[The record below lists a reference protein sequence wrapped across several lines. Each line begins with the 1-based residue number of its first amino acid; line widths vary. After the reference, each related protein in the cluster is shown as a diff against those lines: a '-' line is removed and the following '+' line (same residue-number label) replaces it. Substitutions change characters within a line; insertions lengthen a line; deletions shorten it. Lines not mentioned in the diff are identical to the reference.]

1 MALGSWLLALGL
13 CASSS
18 KFKVI
23 SPFWCVTGSRIRRR
37 SDELCRWTR
46 STFHRR
52 RMVGR
57 SRRHHCNR
65 LATPK
70 PSSTDRRC
78 TGRCG
83 CAVNCGATLVFVG
96 QPLGVV
102 CQRHYQ
108 AQSPEPRAQ
117 SPEPRAQSPKP
128 KAQSPKPKAQS
139 PKPIPPPS
147 VFPSPCTSPAHGSS
161 ARTRRDASGRV
172 RTRGRNVAHRLRRR
186 TGTPTAARASAGFRA
201 WSG

>member
-117 SPEPRAQSPKP
+117 SPEPRAQSPEP

-139 PKPIPPPS
+139 PKPKAYSAAFCLSVPLYVPS
-147 VFPSPCTSPAHGSS
+147 TRVQRANS
-161 ARTRRDASGRV
+161 ARCV
-172 RTRGRNVAHRLRRR
+172 R
-186 TGTPTAARASAGFRA
+186 ARAHPRSERGA
-201 WSG
+201 STST

>member
-1 MALGSWLLALGL
+1 MNSVVGPEALFIAGAWWVVA
-13 CASSS
+13 A
-18 KFKVI
+18 VI
-23 SPFWCVTGSRIRRR
+23 IVIGWRRR
-37 SDELCRWTR
+37 NRVLLI
-46 STFHRR
+46 
-52 RMVGR
+52 VGALVGAGALLTAVQLWFLLV
-57 SRRHHCNR
+57 S
-65 LATPK
+65 LYAWFVKGITK
-70 PSSTDRRC
+70 PR
-78 TGRCG
+78 
-83 CAVNCGATLVFVG
+83 
-96 QPLGVV
+96 
-102 CQRHYQ
+102 

-117 SPEPRAQSPKP
+117 SPEPRAQSPE
-128 KAQSPKPKAQS
+128 PKAQS